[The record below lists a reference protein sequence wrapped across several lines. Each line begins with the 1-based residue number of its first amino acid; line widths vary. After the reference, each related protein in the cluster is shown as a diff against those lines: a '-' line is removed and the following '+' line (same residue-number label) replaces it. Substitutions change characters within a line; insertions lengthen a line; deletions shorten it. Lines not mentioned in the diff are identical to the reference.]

1 MAEQEKPQEQ
11 EVDEGTSLEKAIEKL
26 DKDDPEYDAKR
37 QNLTERLQEF
47 RKELDKT
54 HKKIKKQQQETFA
67 ALKLL
72 RRQAEANPQNAD
84 LQHLVAATELDKAF
98 LTRAVAEVV
107 SARGNLEQEMK
118 RLKSSQEFKQPLD
131 LKILTDLKVRPL
143 PSSRIGQRRQ
153 QTQKAVKSAH
163 ANRLRSQMSLGR
175 KILMLRQSTAERTT
189 ASRGTQRQYT
199 REG

>member
-143 PSSRIGQRRQ
+143 PSSRIGQRHQ

-189 ASRGTQRQYT
+189 ASRGTQRQHT
-199 REG
+199 RQG